1 MAHQTVREWDVELV
15 PTIAGRSDVPDEAC
29 PVEAALNVITG
40 RWSTLI
46 IRELLQRAMSY
57 SDLRRTLP
65 ALSDKVL
72 SDRLASLHELGVV
85 QREVDRGYPN
95 RVTYRLTPRGEELR
109 PLMIE
114 LYRVGEALL
123 RPA

>member
-1 MAHQTVREWDVELV
+1 MAHQTVREWDAELV
-15 PTIAGRSDVPDEAC
+15 PTVAGRSDVPNENC
-29 PVEAALNVITG
+29 PVEAALKVISG

-46 IRELLQRAMSY
+46 IRELLQRDLSY
-57 SDLRRTLP
+57 SELHRTLP

-85 QREVDRGYPN
+85 HRVVERGYPN

-109 PLMIE
+109 PLMVE

-123 RPA
+123 RPT